1 MDHEVVEVRLEGLE
15 VRPRPSAE
23 ELVLDV
29 AEHLLRR
36 AVVDAVALPGH
47 ALHHA
52 GLLQPPAPT
61 GLLVLPA
68 HVRVQDRPGALG
80 LPGHELVEQLVLLG
94 HVGVQRRG
102 PGDDLLAAEVVDRR
116 EVGLAPGLFE
126 LGDVGAHLFPRPVG
140 GEVAPDDV
148 LEGLS
153 DLAPV
158 RVVPVVVGLAADPA
172 ADAHLAHHL
181 QHGLVGYAHAPLGA
195 QAHGDLP
202 VAAPVGR
209 AREYL
214 GGGLPELGPGGSLR
228 VRQRVVVARPRQA
241 GALQQAPQP
250 VPLFAQGAHGLDL
263 RPGQSPSLST
273 RARNFFR

>member
-1 MDHEVVEVRLEGLE
+1 MDDVFVQVSLE
-15 VRPRPSAE
+15 VFEARPFSSAK
-23 ELVLDV
+23 ELVLHM

-52 GLLQPPAPT
+52 GLLQPLAPP

-80 LPGHELVEQLVLLG
+80 HLGHELVEQLVLLG
-94 HVGVQRRG
+94 HVGMQRRG
-102 PGDDLLAAEVVDRR
+102 PGDDLLAAEIVDRR
-116 EVGLAPGLFE
+116 EVGLAPGLLE
-126 LGDVGAHLFPRPVG
+126 LGDVGAHLLPRPVG
-140 GEVAPDDV
+140 GEVPADDV

-181 QHGLVGYAHAPLGA
+181 QRRLVGYAHALLGA

-202 VAAPVGR
+202 VAAPVGG

-241 GALQQAPQP
+241 GALEQVGEGVLP
-250 VPLFAQGAHGLDL
+250 
-263 RPGQSPSLST
+263 
-273 RARNFFR
+273 

>member
-116 EVGLAPGLFE
+116 EVGLAPGLLE
-126 LGDVGAHLFPRPVG
+126 LGDVGAHLLPRPVG
-140 GEVAPDDV
+140 GEVPADDV

-181 QHGLVGYAHAPLGA
+181 QRRLVGYAHALLGA

-202 VAAPVGR
+202 C
-209 AREYL
+209 
-214 GGGLPELGPGGSLR
+214 
-228 VRQRVVVARPRQA
+228 
-241 GALQQAPQP
+241 
-250 VPLFAQGAHGLDL
+250 
-263 RPGQSPSLST
+263 
-273 RARNFFR
+273 

>member
-1 MDHEVVEVRLEGLE
+1 MDDVFVEVSLE
-15 VRPRPSAE
+15 VFEAEPFPPPE
-23 ELVLDV
+23 ELVLHV
-29 AEHLLRR
+29 AEHLLGRP
-36 AVVDAVALPGH
+36 VVDAVALPGH

-52 GLLQPPAPT
+52 GLLQPAAPP

-68 HVRVQDRPGALG
+68 HIGVQYRAGTLG
-80 LPGHELVEQLVLLG
+80 LPGYELVEQLMLLG

-102 PGDDLLAAEVVDRR
+102 PSDDLLAAEVVDRR
-116 EVGLAPGLFE
+116 EVGLAPGLLE
-126 LGDVGAHLFPRPVG
+126 LGDVGAHLLPRPVG

-181 QHGLVGYAHAPLGA
+181 QHGLAGYAHAPLGA

-202 VAAPVGR
+202 VAAPVGG

-214 GGGLPELGPGGSLR
+214 GGGLPELGPGGRLGVRKR
-228 VRQRVVVARPRQA
+228 VIVARPRQA
-241 GALQQAPQP
+241 GAFQQVNEWVLP
-250 VPLFAQGAHGLDL
+250 
-263 RPGQSPSLST
+263 
-273 RARNFFR
+273 

>member
-1 MDHEVVEVRLEGLE
+1 MDEICVEVSLE
-15 VRPRPSAE
+15 VFEAAPFPPPE
-23 ELVLDV
+23 ELVLYM
-29 AEHLLRR
+29 AEHLLGRP
-36 AVVDAVALPGH
+36 VVDAVALPGH

-52 GLLQPPAPT
+52 GLLQPLAPP

-68 HVRVQDRPGALG
+68 HVRVQYRPGAIGFLR
-80 LPGHELVEQLVLLG
+80 HEPVEQLMLLG

-116 EVGLAPGLFE
+116 EVGLPPGLLE
-126 LGDVGAHLFPRPVG
+126 LGDVGAHLPPRPVG

-202 VAAPVGR
+202 VAAPVGG

-214 GGGLPELGPGGSLR
+214 GGRLPELGPRRRLR
-228 VRQRVVVARPRQA
+228 VRQRAVVARPCQA
-241 GALQQAPQP
+241 RAFQQ
-250 VPLFAQGAHGLDL
+250 VGQGVLPRKPAHDRGFPAV
-263 RPGQSPSLST
+263 RERFSAF
-273 RARNFFR
+273 RAIDFFR

>member
-1 MDHEVVEVRLEGLE
+1 M
-15 VRPRPSAE
+15 
-23 ELVLDV
+23 
-29 AEHLLRR
+29 LLS
-36 AVVDAVALPGH
+36 
-47 ALHHA
+47 
-52 GLLQPPAPT
+52 
-61 GLLVLPA
+61 
-68 HVRVQDRPGALG
+68 
-80 LPGHELVEQLVLLG
+80 

-116 EVGLAPGLFE
+116 EVGLAPGLLE
-126 LGDVGAHLFPRPVG
+126 LGDVGAHLLPRPVG

-202 VAAPVGR
+202 VAAPVGG

-228 VRQRVVVARPRQA
+228 VRQRVVVAGPGHA

-250 VPLFAQGAHGLDL
+250 VPLFAQDPHGLDL